1 MRRCSAPH
9 ALATLQP
16 PAADSLIPLLAP
28 LSPSAQTDGRGRALA
43 RLQAEI
49 GGCRACERAG
59 YLSRAQPLVRVRGP
73 ATARV
78 MIVGQ
83 APGRLTIERNLMFG
97 GPSGDALERWLQ
109 LAGFAPGALRRE
121 VYLSALTRCDPGR
134 SEKGKGDRK
143 PSPAEVALCR
153 PWLERELALVR
164 PRVILLV
171 GGMAIEAF
179 IGRVKLGD
187 VVGSALERD
196 GVTLIPLPH
205 PSGVSRWLNE
215 PAHQAML
222 RHGLER
228 LAQLRAAWE
237 AEERADETGAIPARQ
252 HDNTKM
258 SQLSQEML
266 THE

>member
-1 MRRCSAPH
+1 MRNSSTPETA
-9 ALATLQP
+9 
-16 PAADSLIPLLAP
+16 SLIPLLPP
-28 LSPSAQTDGRGRALA
+28 LGLRVRADGHERALA
-43 RLQAEI
+43 QLQGEI
-49 GGCRACERAG
+49 GACRACEQAG
-59 YLSRAQPLVRVRGP
+59 YLACAQPLAHVRGP
-73 ATARV
+73 AGARV

-83 APGRLTIERNLMFG
+83 APGRLTIERGIMFG
-97 GPSGDALERWLQ
+97 GPSGDALERWLR

-134 SEKGKGDRK
+134 SEQGKGDRK

-164 PRVILLV
+164 PQVILLV

-187 VVGSALERD
+187 VVGSAVERD

-222 RHGLER
+222 RRGLER
-228 LAQLRAAWE
+228 LAQMRAAWE
-237 AEERADETGAIPARQ
+237 AEDGARPAGAAPAR
-252 HDNTKM
+252 
-258 SQLSQEML
+258 
-266 THE
+266 